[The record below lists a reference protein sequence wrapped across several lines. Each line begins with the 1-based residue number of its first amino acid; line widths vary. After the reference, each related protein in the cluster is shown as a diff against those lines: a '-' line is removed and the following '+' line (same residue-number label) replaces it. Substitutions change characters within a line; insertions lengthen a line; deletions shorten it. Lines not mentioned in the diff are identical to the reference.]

1 MSKGNSGHFT
11 GTSGQ
16 KSYEAEENKKTQKE
30 KIEKVKNLE
39 FSTSSKENNE
49 QAKNN
54 ETSPQMPYYKDV
66 VVSPEKF
73 FNYSLDYTNPNNRGK
88 AEAYEKGLGFTKAN
102 GQLLI
107 DAIQNA
113 VSSGK
118 YSPVRVKESPYGM
131 RYEYEIPIKGP
142 NGQTKKVLAVFQLS
156 PGSTKPVLITNY
168 LLGKEKQ

>member
-1 MSKGNSGHFT
+1 MEN
-11 GTSGQ
+11 Q
-16 KSYEAEENKKTQKE
+16 KSLVKK
-30 KIEKVKNLE
+30 
-39 FSTSSKENNE
+39 SSDFQPLAHLS
-49 QAKNN
+49 QA
-54 ETSPQMPYYKDV
+54 D
-66 VVSPEKF
+66 
-73 FNYSLDYTNPNNRGK
+73 
-88 AEAYEKGLGFTKAN
+88 AYEKGLGFTKAN

-113 VSSGK
+113 VSSGE

-131 RYEYEIPIKGP
+131 RYEYEILIKGP